1 MKFPY
6 KLLIVVLAS
15 FAFVLNS
22 CKEDCPCVDETNP
35 ECDNYDPCWDKKPV
49 TADFYMYENHEGLDT
64 SKGWEYYDTDTLLGQ
79 SVLLVAKEE
88 RELYW
93 SEVTY
98 TWIIGAETITGK
110 DKKVITRNTFPSNTQ
125 IPVTLIV
132 SKKPHLDCFPED
144 DGIDT
149 VTRYMVFPSNADV
162 VPKWQGEYIG
172 YTTDKPDEILQLGLY
187 RSDTTAGSTSR
198 YPRLSGLPNSDCQ
211 WQLLDYS
218 TFGYKQF
225 QIEDNGNFS
234 CKSIK
239 GLFRTFGNDSL
250 VAKYSEMVRPN
261 VGSYG
266 DRVNKVFIGKRL
278 K

>member
-1 MKFPY
+1 MLFAGFIG
-6 KLLIVVLAS
+6 LLTLQ
-15 FAFVLNS
+15 S
-22 CKEDCPCVDETNP
+22 CKEDCPTCQDPTNP

-98 TWIIGAETITGK
+98 TWIVGDETITGK

-149 VTRYMVFPSNADV
+149 VTRYMVFPSKNI
-162 VPKWQGEYIG
+162 PRWQGEFTG
-172 YTTDKPDEILQLGLY
+172 YTTGQPNVKLRIGIYP
-187 RSDTTAGSTSR
+187 RDTATGSTSTR
-198 YPRLSGLPNSDCQ
+198 ARLSGLPNGDCQ
-211 WQLLDYS
+211 WQQIDHF

-225 QIEDNGNFS
+225 QIQENSNFS
-234 CKSIK
+234 CSGIR
-239 GLFRTFGNDSL
+239 GLFRVLEDNKII
-250 VAKYSEMVRPN
+250 AKYTQMLVPDGDYYIRSE
-261 VGSYG
+261 
-266 DRVNKVFIGKRL
+266 KEFIGKRI